1 MLNRHHKKES
11 IQMSSKQTKI
21 FSILLVIKE
30 AQNNTPSLLSNVI
43 LYPLEPQVLNF
54 QTILNVGKKVK

>member
-11 IQMSSKQTKI
+11 IQMSSMQTKI

-30 AQNNTPSLLSNVI
+30 VQNKTPSLLSNAI
-43 LYPLEPQVLNF
+43 LYPLEQQVLNF
-54 QTILNVGKKVK
+54 QTILNVGKNVK

>member
-1 MLNRHHKKES
+1 
-11 IQMSSKQTKI
+11 MSSKQTKI